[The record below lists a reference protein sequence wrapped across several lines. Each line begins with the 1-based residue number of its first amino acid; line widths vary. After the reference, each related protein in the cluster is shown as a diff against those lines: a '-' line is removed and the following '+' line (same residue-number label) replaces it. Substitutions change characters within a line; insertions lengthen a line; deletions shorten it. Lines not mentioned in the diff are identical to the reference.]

1 MTTHG
6 LALNCN
12 TDLDWFQKI
21 VPCGIADKGVTSLSD
36 ALSRDV
42 SVNDVVDQ
50 FIASFESIFVC
61 RTEEQASIDTF
72 DEFVLDKT

>member
-12 TDLDWFQKI
+12 TNLDWFQKI
-21 VPCGIADKGVTSLSD
+21 VPCGITDKGVTSLTE

-42 SVNDVVDQ
+42 CVDEVVDQ

-61 RTEEQASIDTF
+61 RTEEASVDTTF
-72 DEFVLDKT
+72 DGFVLDKT